1 MFLEE
6 KSCYLHFFSSL
17 LYMLFTVTTHI
28 LLSNISIRLQ
38 KFNENP
44 THPAKGPFSYS
55 IEVDIDAYHK
65 SIGVSVSADGA
76 HTGAGTGAGVGAG
89 GLDSHISSSNSTL
102 IRTLTDTQSHSHS
115 LSSVSRSPLTS
126 SDEKKDPLPLD
137 SSSASADVH
146 TLLTLGNQTMDSPT
160 KHSSASSIGLS
171 GVSGGYIHEL
181 REDILHSLVDSTNP
195 RLNIVCSGKV
205 AKEGEGEGENTGKSK
220 EMSTEKSSMRAMEGS
235 KSDPVKEI
243 PSWAVKS
250 CEKVRAKKYFSPS
263 DSTIAVHMW
272 THTFLGWSF
281 FRGMYN
287 SGVYAAVERQ
297 LVPSMQCPSDGGILP

>member
-1 MFLEE
+1 
-6 KSCYLHFFSSL
+6 
-17 LYMLFTVTTHI
+17 MLQ
-28 LLSNISIRLQ
+28 LRLQ

-65 SIGVSVSADGA
+65 SIGVSVTADGA
-76 HTGAGTGAGVGAG
+76 HTGAGAGTG

-102 IRTLTDTQSHSHS
+102 RRTLTDTQSHGHS
-115 LSSVSRSPLTS
+115 LSSVSRSLTS

-146 TLLTLGNQTMDSPT
+146 TLLTLGNETMDSPT
-160 KHSSASSIGLS
+160 KHSSTSSIGLS

-205 AKEGEGEGENTGKSK
+205 AKEGEGENASKDKDKDKSK
-220 EMSTEKSSMRAMEGS
+220 EKSSMRAMEGS
-235 KSDPVKEI
+235 KSDAVKEI
-243 PSWAVKS
+243 PSWAIKS

-297 LVPSMQCPSDGGILP
+297 LAPSMQCPSDGGGLP

>member
-1 MFLEE
+1 
-6 KSCYLHFFSSL
+6 
-17 LYMLFTVTTHI
+17 MLFAVTTHI

-38 KFNENP
+38 KFNDNP

-55 IEVDIDAYHK
+55 IEVDIDAYHESIGIGAYHK
-65 SIGVSVSADGA
+65 SIGVSVTADGA
-76 HTGAGTGAGVGAG
+76 HTGFGAGTGAGTG
-89 GLDSHISSSNSTL
+89 GLDSHLSSTNSTL
-102 IRTLTDTQSHSHS
+102 IRTLTGTQSHSHS
-115 LSSVSRSPLTS
+115 LPSVSRSLTS
-126 SDEKKDPLPLD
+126 SDDKKDPLE
-137 SSSASADVH
+137 SSSASADIH
-146 TLLTLGNQTMDSPT
+146 TLLNLGNETMDSPT
-160 KHSSASSIGLS
+160 KRSSASSIGLS

-205 AKEGEGEGENTGKSK
+205 AKEGEGERENTGKSK
-220 EMSTEKSSMRAMEGS
+220 EKDKDKEKSSMRAMEGS
-235 KSDPVKEI
+235 KSDAVKEI

-297 LVPSMQCPSDGGILP
+297 LVPSMQCPSDGGTLR